1 MLRSLHPRSLCPV
14 VVAAFL
20 FISLAWSTTV
30 GAQTSPLWK
39 EVAGWD
45 VRVDVS
51 LADSCFIFRV
61 YEGMTILRVGFNKL
75 AGNGYLMLGDRDW
88 ASLEEGKNYDLVFQ
102 FDQEEPWVGEAT
114 AIAFHTLVGLWMN
127 IDKAGFLREMAEQQV
142 LEVRYRGK
150 PIARLKL
157 DGSYAALMEMATCQE
172 LADEAR
178 GDSDPF
184 DSESGTIEGDPFAL

>member
-1 MLRSLHPRSLCPV
+1 MLRSLQPRSLSPIL
-14 VVAAFL
+14 VAAFL
-20 FISLAWSTTV
+20 FISLAYSTTAT
-30 GAQTSPLWK
+30 GQTSPLWK
-39 EVAGWD
+39 RVAGWD

-75 AGNGYLMLGDRDW
+75 AGNGYLMLGNKDW
-88 ASLEEGKNYDLVFQ
+88 ASLEEGRNYDLVFQ
-102 FDQEEPWVGEAT
+102 FDDEKPWVGEAT

-127 IDKAGFLREMAEQQV
+127 IDKARFLREMAEQHV
-142 LEVRYRGK
+142 LDVRYRGK
-150 PIARLKL
+150 SIARLKL

-184 DSESGTIEGDPFAL
+184 DSESEDSESDPFSL